1 MDSTIPAQWTERG
14 NGVTFVLTSCGRF
27 DLLEQTLASFFQYN
41 DAPIARYIL
50 VEDSGDEAVR
60 QVVAKFPCDI
70 ELILNQPKLG
80 QLASIDLAYSSIET
94 PYIFHCEDDWEFT
107 RSGFIQESMRLLEAF
122 EDVVMVALR
131 SPQDAP
137 PEALEQPLEYFQGIG
152 FRRMASASRPE
163 WFGMSFNPGLRRLRD
178 YRRVGSYTAIGE
190 EKNLSLHYK
199 ALGYR
204 MIMLEDGGVFHLGNN
219 RTVRDPFQPWR
230 PITRPEKWLNSIRKR
245 LAKLGIMRRG

>member
-1 MDSTIPAQWTERG
+1 MPAQRDDG
-14 NGVTFVLTSCGRF
+14 ANAVTFVLTSCGRF
-27 DLLEQTLASFFQYN
+27 DLLEQTLSSFFRCN

-50 VEDSGDEAVR
+50 VEDSGDEAVQR
-60 QVVAKFPCDI
+60 VVAKFPETI
-70 ELILNQPKLG
+70 ELILNRPKLG
-80 QLASIDLAYSSIET
+80 QMASIDLAYSRIET

-107 RSGFIQESMRLLEAF
+107 RSGFIQQSMRLLEAF
-122 EDVVMVALR
+122 DDVVMVALR
-131 SPQDAP
+131 SPEDAP
-137 PEALEQPLEYFQGIG
+137 PEALEQSLETYQGIR
-152 FRRMASASRPE
+152 FRPMASASRPE

-178 YRRVGSYTAIGE
+178 YRRVGAYTAIGE

-204 MIMLEDGGVFHLGNN
+204 MLMLEDGGVYHLGND

-245 LAKLGIMRRG
+245 LRRLGMGQRD